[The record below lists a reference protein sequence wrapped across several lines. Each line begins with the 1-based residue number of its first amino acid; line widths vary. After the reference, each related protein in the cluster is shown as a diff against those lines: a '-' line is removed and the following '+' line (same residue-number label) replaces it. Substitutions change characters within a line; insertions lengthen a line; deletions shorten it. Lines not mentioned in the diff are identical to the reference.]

1 MAKRGFKNGK
11 TSQTFSGYFGYVDDL
26 VLCTD
31 VGVHG
36 SNNYFEEAG

>member
-26 VLCTD
+26 VLRAD
-31 VGVHG
+31 VGVCG
-36 SNNYFEEAG
+36 STIYFGEAE